1 MTPVVQAHYED
12 LAHQNRTGRF
22 GLWVFIGSET
32 LFFGALF
39 ALYFGY
45 RAMYQKDFIAGSHY
59 TNLMLGSMNTYVLL
73 TSSLCVALAVD
84 SVRRAKPKRAM
95 LLLVI
100 TAVLAVIFLAL
111 KVTEYIEHIEAGILP
126 GYLYDFPELPG
137 VGGLLFFSL
146 YYGMTGLHALHV
158 IVGLGLF
165 AWIFT
170 RLARGRYTPD
180 AYLGLD
186 LVGLYWHFVDI
197 VWLFLWPMFYLL
209 H

>member
-1 MTPVVQAHYED
+1 MTPLVQPYYED

-39 ALYFGY
+39 SLYFGY
-45 RAMYQKDFIAGSHY
+45 RSMYPKDFLAASQY
-59 TNLMLGSMNTYVLL
+59 SNLTLGSINTYVLL
-73 TSSLCVALAVD
+73 TSSLCVALAID
-84 SVRRAKPKRAM
+84 SVKKSKPKRAM
-95 LLLVI
+95 LLLVM
-100 TAVLAVIFLAL
+100 TAILAIAFLAL
-111 KVTEYIEHIEAGILP
+111 KFTEYMEHGESGILP

-137 VGGLLFFSL
+137 VGALLFFTL
-146 YYGMTGLHALHV
+146 YYGMTGLHAVHV

-165 AWIFT
+165 AWGFY

-197 VWLFLWPMFYLL
+197 IWLFLWPMFYLL

>member
-1 MTPVVQAHYED
+1 MYAEEFIQASQY
-12 LAHQNRTGRF
+12 
-22 GLWVFIGSET
+22 S
-32 LFFGALF
+32 
-39 ALYFGY
+39 
-45 RAMYQKDFIAGSHY
+45 
-59 TNLMLGSMNTYVLL
+59 NLTLGSINTYVLL

-95 LLLVI
+95 LLLVVTSI
-100 TAVLAVIFLAL
+100 LAVLFLVL
-111 KVTEYIEHIEAGILP
+111 KITEYTQHIESGIMP
-126 GYLYDFPELPG
+126 GYLYNFPEFNG
-137 VGGLLFFSL
+137 TGGLLFFTL
-146 YYGMTGLHALHV
+146 YYGMTGLHAVHV

-180 AYLGLD
+180 SYMGLD